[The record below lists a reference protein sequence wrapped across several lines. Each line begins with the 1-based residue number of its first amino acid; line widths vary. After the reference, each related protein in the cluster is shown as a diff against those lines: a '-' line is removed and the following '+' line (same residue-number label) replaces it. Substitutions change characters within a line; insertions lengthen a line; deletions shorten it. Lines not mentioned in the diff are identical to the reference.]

1 MKYLALLTYRFNFLL
16 FRKSQ
21 DSMRILGRQVTSEEK
36 KATEVV
42 LTVRV
47 NPSHFL
53 AQVKSF
59 IVRSWRLSR
68 RDVPINTD
76 DNPPPML
83 QNSHKQR
90 SRRLFYHMNKIK

>member
-36 KATEVV
+36 KAKEVV